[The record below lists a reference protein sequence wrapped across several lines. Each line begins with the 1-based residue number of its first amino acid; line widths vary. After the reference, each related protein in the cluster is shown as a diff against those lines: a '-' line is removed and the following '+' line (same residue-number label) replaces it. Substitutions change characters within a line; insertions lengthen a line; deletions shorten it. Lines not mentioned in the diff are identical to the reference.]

1 MLFLTRSAILHSETE
16 KQTVFDKNIMGKNI
30 MGKKQK
36 TKLPVYTKFSDIQLK
51 ADSIVQQF
59 IKNAK
64 LQQVDTY
71 IEHEIGLEPP
81 SYN

>member
-16 KQTVFDKNIMGKNI
+16 KQTVFDKNI